1 MVKVLRSQANPGLS
15 KALALAQQRATE
27 LEAVLQASKAE
38 RQRLIQR
45 CHEGEEKLKGAQND
59 VSAYKRTIREYANAF
74 HTLQSDARRRDGPG
88 PPAAAVGPRR
98 DEERKREEARDR
110 EDAWLARLD
119 ISH

>member
-45 CHEGEEKLKGAQND
+45 CHDGEEKLKAAQND
-59 VSAYKRTIREYANAF
+59 VSAYKRTIREYSNAF
-74 HTLQSDARRRDGPG
+74 HTLQSDARRRRRSVRGATRSASARRRVTARTPG
-88 PPAAAVGPRR
+88 S
-98 DEERKREEARDR
+98 
-110 EDAWLARLD
+110 RLD
-119 ISH
+119 I